1 MGVVTS
7 QGATFV
13 NDGEGHL
20 NSEVVMSH
28 IIDRR
33 LNGKNK
39 SAVNRERFLRRFKA
53 QIKEA
58 VSKAIKGRS
67 ITDLESGEKVS
78 IPVKDISEPVFHH
91 GKGGMVEGVHP
102 GNEEFIKG
110 DRIPRPQGGGG
121 GGGGGKASQDG
132 EGEDDFMFEL
142 SREEFMN
149 VFFDDLA
156 LPNLIKTQLMS
167 IEEMKSVRAGYT
179 NDGTPANISIVR
191 SLRGA
196 LARRVAMAAPTLAKL
211 NDAEEEL
218 DTLIESDEEGG
229 LEVREKRRSIHSLKE
244 KLASIPFI
252 DPFDLRYN
260 NRVKLPKP
268 TSQAVM
274 FCIMD
279 VSGSMDEQKK
289 DMAKR
294 FFILLYLFLQKNYE
308 KIEVVFVRHHTS
320 AVEVDEHDFFHSR
333 ESGGTVVSSALNLM
347 SEIVQKRYASSEWN
361 IYAAQASDGDN
372 WDSDSAN
379 CGKILEDNLLPFCQY
394 YAYIEITEGEPQN
407 LWYEYLKV
415 KERHA
420 HFAMQKIRSASDIYP
435 VFRELFKRQP
445 NARSSV

>member
-1 MGVVTS
+1 M
-7 QGATFV
+7 A
-13 NDGEGHL
+13 
-20 NSEVVMSH
+20 H

-58 VSKAIKGRS
+58 VARAVKGRS
-67 ITDLESGEKVS
+67 ITDIDSGESVS
-78 IPVKDISEPVFHH
+78 IPVKDTSEPAFHH
-91 GKGGMVEGVHP
+91 GKGGVWEHVHP
-102 GNEEFIKG
+102 GNEEFVKG

-121 GGGGGKASQDG
+121 GGGSGQGKASQDG
-132 EGEDDFMFEL
+132 QGEDAFAFEL
-142 SREEFMN
+142 SREEFMD

-156 LPNLIKTQLMS
+156 LPNLVKTQLS
-167 IEEMKSVRAGYT
+167 GIIEMKTVRAGFT
-179 NDGTPANISIVR
+179 NDGTPANINIVR

-196 LARRVAMAAPTLAKL
+196 MGRRIAMAAPMLASL
-211 NDAEEEL
+211 NEAEEEL
-218 DTLIESDEEGG
+218 DSLLESDADTELAE
-229 LEVREKRRSIHSLKE
+229 RERRRRIHLLRERLS
-244 KLASIPFI
+244 AIPFI

-260 NRVKLPKP
+260 NRVKQPKP

-274 FCIMD
+274 FCLMD

-294 FFILLYLFLQKNYE
+294 FFILLYLFLQRAYDR
-308 KIEVVFVRHHTS
+308 IELVFIRHHTS
-320 AVEVDEHDFFHSR
+320 AVEVNEHDFFHSR

-347 SEIVQKRYASSEWN
+347 KEVVHKRYASSEWN

-379 CGKILEDNLLPFCQY
+379 CARILEEALLPVCQY

-407 LWYEYLKV
+407 LWYEYLRICEGK
-415 KERHA
+415 RN
-420 HFAMQKIRSASDIYP
+420 FAMQKIRDASDIYP
-435 VFRELFKRQP
+435 VFRELFKKQQGV
-445 NARSSV
+445 NK

>member
-1 MGVVTS
+1 M
-7 QGATFV
+7 A
-13 NDGEGHL
+13 
-20 NSEVVMSH
+20 H

-67 ITDLESGEKVS
+67 ITDIDSGEKVS

-91 GKGGMVEGVHP
+91 GKGGMTENVHP
-102 GNEEFIKG
+102 GNEEFIRG
-110 DRIPRPQGGGG
+110 DRISRPQGGGA
-121 GGGGGKASQDG
+121 GGGGGKASPDG
-132 EGEDDFMFEL
+132 EGEDDFAFEL

-156 LPNLIKTQLMS
+156 LPNLIKTQLMGM
-167 IEEMKSVRAGYT
+167 EEMKTVRAGFT
-179 NDGTPANISIVR
+179 NDGTPANINIVR

-196 LARRVAMAAPTLAKL
+196 LSRRIAMGAPTLSSI
-211 NDAEEEL
+211 NEAEEEL
-218 DTLIESDEEGG
+218 DELLESDDDNQP
-229 LEVREKRRSIHSLKE
+229 EVREKRRRLHMLRE
-244 KLASIPFI
+244 RLNAIPFI

-260 NRVKLPKP
+260 NRVKQPKP

-274 FCIMD
+274 FCLMD

-294 FFILLYLFLQKNYE
+294 FFILLYLFLQRNYE
-308 KIEVVFVRHHTS
+308 KIEVVFIRHHTS
-320 AVEVDEHDFFHSR
+320 AVEVSEEDFFHSR

-347 SEIVQKRYASSEWN
+347 KDIVYKRYASSEWN

-379 CGKILEDNLLPFCQY
+379 CARILEEYLLPVCQY

-415 KERHA
+415 KETHK
-420 HFAMQKIRSASDIYP
+420 HFAMQKIHGASDIYP
-435 VFRELFKRQP
+435 VFRELFRKQP
-445 NARSSV
+445 GVSK

>member
-1 MGVVTS
+1 
-7 QGATFV
+7 
-13 NDGEGHL
+13 
-20 NSEVVMSH
+20 MSH

-39 SAVNRERFLRRFKA
+39 SAVNRDRFLRRFKA

-58 VSKAIKGRS
+58 VSRAIKGRS
-67 ITDLESGEKVS
+67 ITDIDSGEKVS
-78 IPVKDISEPVFHH
+78 IPVKDISEPAFQH
-91 GKGGMVEGVHP
+91 GKGGVWENVHP
-102 GNEEFIKG
+102 GNQDYIRG
-110 DRIPRPQGGGG
+110 DRFNRPQGGGG
-121 GGGGGKASQDG
+121 GGGGGKASKDG
-132 EGEDDFMFEL
+132 SGEDDFVFEL
-142 SREEFMN
+142 SHEEFMN

-156 LPNLIKTQLMS
+156 LPNLVKTQLMG
-167 IEEMKSVRAGYT
+167 IDELKPVRAGYT
-179 NDGTPANISIVR
+179 NDGTPTNISIVR

-196 LARRVAMAAPTLAKL
+196 LARRVAMAAPTLARL
-211 NDAEEEL
+211 EEAEEEL
-218 DTLIESDEEGG
+218 DSLIESDDDVEID
-229 LEVREKRRSIHSLKE
+229 VRERRLRIHQLRE

-260 NRVKLPKP
+260 NRVKLPMP

-274 FCIMD
+274 FCLMD
-279 VSGSMDEQKK
+279 VSGSMDESKK

-294 FFILLYLFLQKNYE
+294 FFILLYLFLQRNYD
-308 KIEVVFVRHHTS
+308 KIEVVFIRHHTS

-347 SEIVQKRYASSEWN
+347 HEVIQKRYSTSDWN

-372 WDSDSAN
+372 WDSDSSN
-379 CGKILEDNLLPFCQY
+379 CARILEESLLPYCQY

-415 KERHA
+415 KERYR
-420 HFAMQKIRSASDIYP
+420 HFSMQKIHSASDIYP

-445 NARSSV
+445 ATR

>member
-1 MGVVTS
+1 
-7 QGATFV
+7 
-13 NDGEGHL
+13 
-20 NSEVVMSH
+20 MSH

-58 VSKAIKGRS
+58 VAKAVKGRS
-67 ITDLESGEKVS
+67 ITDIESGEKVS

-91 GKGGMVEGVHP
+91 GKGGMTENVHP
-102 GNEEFIKG
+102 GNEEFVKG
-110 DRIPRPQGGGG
+110 DRLPRPQGGAGG
-121 GGGGGKASQDG
+121 GGSKASQDG
-132 EGEDDFMFEL
+132 EGEDDFVFQL

-156 LPNLIKTQLMS
+156 LPNLIKTQLMG
-167 IEEMKSVRAGYT
+167 IEEMKTVRAGYT
-179 NDGTPANISIVR
+179 NDGTPANINIVR

-196 LARRVAMAAPTLAKL
+196 LARRVAMAAPTMATLG
-211 NDAEEEL
+211 DAEEEL
-218 DTLIESDEEGG
+218 DSLMEDDEDNTLEI
-229 LEVREKRRSIHSLKE
+229 REKRQSIHRLRE
-244 KLASIPFI
+244 RIASIPWI

-260 NRVKLPKP
+260 NRVKQPKP

-294 FFILLYLFLQKNYE
+294 FFILLYLFLQRNYE
-308 KIEVVFVRHHTS
+308 KIEVVFIRHHTS
-320 AVEVDEHDFFHSR
+320 AVEVSEEDFFHSR

-347 SEIVQKRYASSEWN
+347 AEIVKKRYAGSEWN

-379 CGKILEDNLLPFCQY
+379 CGRIMEEDLLPYCQY
-394 YAYIEITEGEPQN
+394 FAYIEITEGEPQN

-415 KERHA
+415 QERNRQ
-420 HFAMQKIRSASDIYP
+420 FAMQKIRSASDIYP

-445 NARSSV
+445 ANGRAATA

>member
-1 MGVVTS
+1 M
-7 QGATFV
+7 A
-13 NDGEGHL
+13 
-20 NSEVVMSH
+20 H

-67 ITDLESGEKVS
+67 ITDIDSGEKVS
-78 IPVKDISEPVFHH
+78 IPVKDVSEPVFHH
-91 GKGGMVEGVHP
+91 GKGGVTENVHP

-110 DRIPRPQGGGG
+110 DRFNRPQGGA

-132 EGEDDFMFEL
+132 EGEDDFAFEL

-149 VFFDDLA
+149 VFFEDLA
-156 LPNLIKTQLMS
+156 LPNLVKTQLMG

-179 NDGTPANISIVR
+179 SDGTPTNISIVR

-196 LARRVAMAAPTLAKL
+196 LARRVALSAPTLSEL
-211 NDAEEEL
+211 SEAEEDL
-218 DTLIESDEEGG
+218 DTLIESDEEHDI
-229 LEVREKRRSIHSLKE
+229 EVREKRKRIHMLRE
-244 KLASIPFI
+244 RLASIPFI

-260 NRVKLPKP
+260 NRIRQPKP

-279 VSGSMDEQKK
+279 VSGSMDEAKK

-294 FFILLYLFLQKNYE
+294 FFILLYLFLQRNYE
-308 KIEVVFVRHHTS
+308 KIEVVFIRHHTS
-320 AVEVDEHDFFHSR
+320 AVEVNEHDFFHSR

-347 SEIVQKRYASSEWN
+347 KEIVYKRYNSSEWN
-361 IYAAQASDGDN
+361 IYVAQASDGDN

-379 CGKILEDNLLPFCQY
+379 CAHILGESLLPLCQY
-394 YAYIEITEGEPQN
+394 YAYVEITESEPQN

-415 KERHA
+415 KERCK
-420 HFAMQKIRSASDIYP
+420 HFAMQRIHSPADIYP
-435 VFRELFKRQP
+435 VFREIFKRQP
-445 NARSSV
+445 ATRV

>member
-1 MGVVTS
+1 
-7 QGATFV
+7 
-13 NDGEGHL
+13 
-20 NSEVVMSH
+20 MSH

-58 VSKAIKGRS
+58 VSRAVKGRS
-67 ITDLESGEKVS
+67 ITDIESGEKVS

-91 GKGGMVEGVHP
+91 GQGGVREQVHP
-102 GNEEFIKG
+102 GNEEFIRG
-110 DRIPRPQGGGG
+110 DRIARPQGGGG

-132 EGEDDFMFEL
+132 EGEDDFVFEL
-142 SREEFMN
+142 SREEFLN

-156 LPNLIKTQLMS
+156 LPNLIKTQLMGV
-167 IEEMKSVRAGYT
+167 EELKQVRAGYT

-196 LARRVAMAAPTLAKL
+196 LARRVAMAAPTLARL
-211 NDAEEEL
+211 GEAEEGLDEL
-218 DTLIESDEEGG
+218 LESDDEST
-229 LEVREKRRSIHSLKE
+229 LEVREQRKRIHLLRE
-244 KLASIPFI
+244 KLGSIPFI

-260 NRVKLPKP
+260 NRIQQPKP

-294 FFILLYLFLQKNYE
+294 FFILLYLFLQRNYD
-308 KIEVVFVRHHTS
+308 KIEVVFIRHHTS
-320 AVEVDEHDFFHSR
+320 AVEVNEEDFFHSR

-347 SEIVQKRYASSEWN
+347 ADIVKKRYSSSEWN

-379 CGKILEDNLLPFCQY
+379 CGRIMEEQLLPYCQY
-394 YAYIEITEGEPQN
+394 FAYIEITEGEPQN

-415 KERHA
+415 KERQR

-445 NARSSV
+445 ATRA

>member
-1 MGVVTS
+1 M
-7 QGATFV
+7 A
-13 NDGEGHL
+13 
-20 NSEVVMSH
+20 H

-58 VSKAIKGRS
+58 VARAVKGRS
-67 ITDLESGEKVS
+67 ITDIDSGESVS
-78 IPVKDISEPVFHH
+78 IPVKDTSEPLFHH
-91 GKGGMVEGVHP
+91 GKGGVWEHVHP
-102 GNEEFIKG
+102 GNEEFVKG

-121 GGGGGKASQDG
+121 GGGSGQGKASQDG
-132 EGEDDFMFEL
+132 QGEDAFAFEL
-142 SREEFMN
+142 SREEFMD

-156 LPNLIKTQLMS
+156 LPNLVKTQLS
-167 IEEMKSVRAGYT
+167 GIIEMKTVRAGFT
-179 NDGTPANISIVR
+179 NDGTPANINIVR

-196 LARRVAMAAPTLAKL
+196 MGRRIAMAAPMLASL
-211 NDAEEEL
+211 NEAEEEL
-218 DTLIESDEEGG
+218 DSLLESDADTELAE
-229 LEVREKRRSIHSLKE
+229 RERRRRIHLLRERLS
-244 KLASIPFI
+244 AIPFI

-260 NRVKLPKP
+260 NRVKQPKP

-274 FCIMD
+274 FCLMD

-294 FFILLYLFLQKNYE
+294 FFILLYLFLQRAYDR
-308 KIEVVFVRHHTS
+308 IELVFIRHHTS
-320 AVEVDEHDFFHSR
+320 AVEVNEHDFFHSR

-347 SEIVQKRYASSEWN
+347 KEVVHKRYASSEWN

-379 CGKILEDNLLPFCQY
+379 CARILEEALLPVCQY

-407 LWYEYLKV
+407 LWYEYLRIREGK
-415 KERHA
+415 RN
-420 HFAMQKIRSASDIYP
+420 FAMQKIRDASDIYP
-435 VFRELFKRQP
+435 VFRELFKKQQGV
-445 NARSSV
+445 NK